1 MPDATADCLAVSVT
15 GKDIDEDFLMGGA
28 AGQEYPEG
36 DPLSSPLKNK
46 APVVGM
52 GADVNMH
59 VDDSFM
65 RDADGQP
72 VTEFPMRDASSVGRS
87 LDTQETIM
95 GTEDLQEEL
104 ARKGHTLEQQLEGR
118 KQIENVT
125 LDNANTVTV
134 TNADV
139 DVLDTA
145 PVGLVAQGQCV
156 KEIVSRLVSVQ
167 DSTQQTQEQEDEGL
181 SQNPTEEV
189 ELSVPSVTCLGQPAN
204 AHGPQFQYISNV
216 SVEGEATAAADGTE
230 VGDDEVRTRAEPVN
244 PEPLRPGFIDETA
257 SIAIAG
263 YDPMEVD
270 TVASKAPG
278 QTMPAS
284 LPAEQESMALD
295 YGTVEHGDTQA
306 AHADTA
312 ETVSEP
318 MLSTGHGNT
327 TADIPPQRPGLTAT
341 DGWLRIK
348 VPEHFQKA
356 RNQLAY
362 IKYVDD
368 MKPAPQD
375 TPLPSRPATRSMST
389 RKQPKIKLNF
399 TAKGK
404 AQDGYEPGGPSSS
417 AAAPQDTPR
426 KSGPRDGGLYDGA
439 IGEEEPTSS
448 VDSGDEVVL
457 LVSPSRVGGG
467 AAATAAVDG
476 KSGLPL
482 SGADPALATGN
493 ETELAGVA
501 GVAAGRVTKSRGR
514 GRGRGG
520 RGGRS
525 GRGTGR
531 GRRGR

>member
-1 MPDATADCLAVSVT
+1 
-15 GKDIDEDFLMGGA
+15 MGGA

-46 APVVGM
+46 VPIVGM
-52 GADVNMH
+52 GASVKMQL
-59 VDDSFM
+59 DDTLM
-65 RDADGQP
+65 CDADGQP
-72 VTEFPMRDASSVGRS
+72 VTKGPMRDASSVGRS
-87 LDTQETIM
+87 LDTQEAIM

-104 ARKGHTLEQQLEGR
+104 ARKGHRLEQQLEER
-118 KQIENVT
+118 KQIEDVT
-125 LDNANTVTV
+125 LDNANTDNV

-145 PVGLVAQGQCV
+145 PTGLAAQGQCV
-156 KEIVSRLVSVQ
+156 KELASRLVSVQ
-167 DSTQQTQEQEDEGL
+167 NSTQQTQEQEDEGL

-189 ELSVPSVTCLGQPAN
+189 ELSIPSVTCLGQPAN
-204 AHGPQFQYISNV
+204 AHGPQFQHVGIV
-216 SVEGEATAAADGTE
+216 PVEGEATAVADGTE
-230 VGDDEVRTRAEPVN
+230 VGDGEVRKGAGPVN
-244 PEPLRPGFIDETA
+244 PELLRPEVIDETA
-257 SIAIAG
+257 LNAIAG

-295 YGTVEHGDTQA
+295 YGAVEHGGTQA
-306 AHADTA
+306 ARADTA
-312 ETVSEP
+312 EMVSGTI
-318 MLSTGHGNT
+318 LSTGHGNT
-327 TADIPPQRPGLTAT
+327 TADLPLQRPSLTAT
-341 DGWLRIK
+341 DGWLRIE
-348 VPEHFQKA
+348 VPEHFKKA
-356 RNQLAY
+356 RNQLSH

-368 MKPAPQD
+368 MKPASQN

-399 TAKGK
+399 TTKGK
-404 AQDGYEPGGPSSS
+404 AQDGNGPGGPSSS

-439 IGEEEPTSS
+439 VGEEEPTSS
-448 VDSGDEVVL
+448 VDGGEEVVL

-467 AAATAAVDG
+467 EMGHQVGGAAATATVDG
-476 KSGLPL
+476 KSSLPL
-482 SGADPALATGN
+482 SEADSALATGS
-493 ETELAGVA
+493 ETELAAVA
-501 GVAAGRVTKSRGR
+501 GSAAGRVTKSRGR